1 VCFPQ
6 LFEAKKNLFTLL
18 FVLHN
23 IIRSAPSALFGV
35 FQRPTKRKPR
45 KQSQRNT
52 KMAKELKSGAPSRKE
67 LMEQY
72 VRLKGRIKKAQNES
86 KEMMEQVT
94 QDLITVGTG
103 AALGAFA
110 GNKIRNGDVATE
122 DEAYELMEGSNLD
135 IDLVVGAVCAGAG
148 MMKMGGKM
156 SDTLRAVGIGGLTSY
171 AARAA
176 RKAVAEME

>member
-1 VCFPQ
+1 MLQAQKV
-6 LFEAKKNLFTLL
+6 LFKGAFHLSKYYSFSAER
-18 FVLHN
+18 FVRRLSKTN
-23 IIRSAPSALFGV
+23 KALDA
-35 FQRPTKRKPR
+35 QTI
-45 KQSQRNT
+45 QRNT
-52 KMAKELKSGAPSRKE
+52 KMAKELKAGDVSKKD
-67 LMEQY
+67 LMDQY

-110 GNKIRNGDVATE
+110 GNKIRNGEVASE
-122 DEAYELMEGSNLD
+122 DEAYELMEGSSLD